1 MNLREA
7 KELTGGGLGYPSKM
21 PGTSY
26 GISAHACITG
36 AKLAT
41 VPGSVCHGCY
51 ALRNN
56 YNYPSVATAHER
68 RLASIA
74 GPHWTAG
81 LVFLLQRE
89 YNAVCREYT
98 DLIHKHAKQAKR
110 IKRSLLKRT
119 GYQSRIRDVGFGL
132 AQLTKTDM
140 DIIQK
145 RAVLNPAMYPLTLP
159 VSGATVELSQKALG
173 PTITVA
179 SVYAL
184 IQSICNYLEKP
195 TICDYM
201 PQNGATQ
208 LPDGLHLTYYM
219 RHHDSGDLQ
228 SVDHLLKICAVAALT
243 PDIKHWLPTR
253 EFDIVQAYIAK
264 GGRVPNNLTI
274 RVSATMVDGRATSKW
289 STTSGVHTD
298 PPAWGK
304 RHVCPAPLQGNNCGE
319 CRACWSREVAH
330 VSYHKH

>member
-74 GPHWTAG
+74 GPHWTA
-81 LVFLLQRE
+81 
-89 YNAVCREYT
+89 AMAH
-98 DLIHKHAKQAKR
+98 LIN
-110 IKRSLLKRT
+110 S
-119 GYQSRIRDVGFGL
+119 
-132 AQLTKTDM
+132 
-140 DIIQK
+140 
-145 RAVLNPAMYPLTLP
+145 
-159 VSGATVELSQKALG
+159 SGERW
-173 PTITVA
+173 
-179 SVYAL
+179 
-184 IQSICNYLEKP
+184 
-195 TICDYM
+195 
-201 PQNGATQ
+201 
-208 LPDGLHLTYYM
+208 H
-219 RHHDSGDLQ
+219 RWHDSGDLQ
-228 SVDHLLKICAVAALT
+228 SVEHLLKICAVAALT
-243 PDIKHWLPTR
+243 PGVRHWLPTR
-253 EFDIVQAYIAK
+253 EFGLVQAYMAK
-264 GGRVPNNLTI
+264 GGRVPDNLTI

-289 STTSGVHTD
+289 PTTSGVHTD

-304 RHVCPAPLQGNNCGE
+304 RHVCPAPLQGNNCGD
-319 CRACWSREVAH
+319 CRACWSKEVVH